1 MEPLKVPKH
10 SYRFHYGGHTA
21 GHRCYN
27 INSAGRHFI
36 WWVLQCSLDCKAN
49 RSGFSVLMF
58 VGTMWALTHKR
69 RMQEI
74 NRPIVAVAI
83 LLLLLSTSVSLSPP
97 TFDIILISIEHIIV
111 DIVRV
116 EEGLVRYRDTFPGG
130 PPAFFADV
138 AQVTFVIKNA
148 IYVMQTLLGDGVVVS
163 SVFVNQ
169 LTIRLDCMTVFLAKD
184 ISLLRRLAICVDHN
198 LPKRALVRCRRSGFD
213 HTQGTVWSNVTSK

>member
-1 MEPLKVPKH
+1 
-10 SYRFHYGGHTA
+10 
-21 GHRCYN
+21 
-27 INSAGRHFI
+27 
-36 WWVLQCSLDCKAN
+36 
-49 RSGFSVLMF
+49 MF
-58 VGTMWALTHKR
+58 AGTMWALTHKR

-116 EEGLVRYRDTFPGG
+116 EEGLVRYRDAFPGG

-163 SVFVNQ
+163 LVFVN
-169 LTIRLDCMTVFLAKD
+169 
-184 ISLLRRLAICVDHN
+184 
-198 LPKRALVRCRRSGFD
+198 
-213 HTQGTVWSNVTSK
+213 